1 VEITLKG
8 NEFRIKGRT
17 GVLYS
22 KNDGVLIES
31 ADGLSKKELTGPG
44 EYEVS
49 GISVIGI
56 NIQSNVQAEEA
67 TVFVYELDGLR
78 ICNLGNLTK
87 KISDGKLS
95 LVGDIDIL
103 LLPVGE
109 TSVEM
114 MQQFDANFVIPFGHK
129 SQDELDKFLKDS
141 GLTVEKN
148 TKFSLKKA
156 EMIEESPAQ
165 IVVLE

>member
-1 VEITLKG
+1 
-8 NEFRIKGRT
+8 
-17 GVLYS
+17 
-22 KNDGVLIES
+22 
-31 ADGLSKKELTGPG
+31 
-44 EYEVS
+44 
-49 GISVIGI
+49 
-56 NIQSNVQAEEA
+56 
-67 TVFVYELDGLR
+67 
-78 ICNLGNLTK
+78 
-87 KISDGKLS
+87 
-95 LVGDIDIL
+95 
-103 LLPVGE
+103 
-109 TSVEM
+109 M